1 MGLMLKG
8 FGEKK
13 QNIIRLVMGRNNK
26 MVTGRSPSAQRLLI
40 ASPHPITLPQV
51 AGLAGLKRKERMI

>member
-1 MGLMLKG
+1 MGPMLKD

-40 ASPHPITLPQV
+40 QSPHPITPPKV